1 MIGYNHNKKE
11 GLEDEKGNSLTVPL
25 QIPTKSHSLIVRLY
39 GSGNGAEA
47 DLKRTWN
54 GLE

>member
-1 MIGYNHNKKE
+1 MKKE